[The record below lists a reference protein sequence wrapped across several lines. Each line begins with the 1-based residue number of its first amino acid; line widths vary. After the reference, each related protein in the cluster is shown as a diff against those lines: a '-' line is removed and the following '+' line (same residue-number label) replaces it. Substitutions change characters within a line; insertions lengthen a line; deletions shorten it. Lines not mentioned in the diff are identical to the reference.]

1 MLPLAWELKHQWTQA
16 RPKMVEEMRAGGV
29 LFQLLEQAG
38 NRGAAMYDRLR
49 DKQGL
54 SHEQAMELVYDDL
67 QKLPEENQKEL
78 GGPVLPYS

>member
-38 NRGAAMYDRLR
+38 ERGARMYDHLR
-49 DKQGL
+49 DNKGL
-54 SHEQAMELVYDDL
+54 THEEAMELVLDDL
-67 QKLPEENQKEL
+67 EKLPEENQPEI